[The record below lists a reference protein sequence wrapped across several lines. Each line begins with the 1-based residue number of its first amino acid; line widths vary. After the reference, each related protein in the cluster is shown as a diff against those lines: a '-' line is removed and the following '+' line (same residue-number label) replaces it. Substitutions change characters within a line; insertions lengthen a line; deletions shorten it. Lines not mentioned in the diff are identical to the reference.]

1 MNNQCNGNTIEIQ
14 RLNLINSNSN
24 FFIPFISNDLII
36 GKQTRLQHYNLSSKN
51 MEQYHYY
58 KNMNKLYQDPSI
70 FYESFINGGISTIN
84 KKCYN

>member
-14 RLNLINSNSN
+14 RLNLINNNSN
-24 FFIPFISNDLII
+24 FFIPLVSNNFLI
-36 GKQTRLQHYNLSSKN
+36 GKQTKLQYNSLSSKN

-70 FYESFINGGISTIN
+70 FYEPFVNGGISTIN